1 MRRLPIWRRTGG
13 LDRIVLPQVWKE
25 FSRERCRGFQSATWG
40 NMVAHAPLAGRPGRC
55 RERYVA
61 RAAAVFS
68 NRQRILL
75 LIGFAVVLALR
86 VPGAWW
92 HGRFLY
98 EEGSIFMAFAWH
110 RPASEAL
117 WRSFAGY
124 LNLGANGATL
134 AMVALI
140 RAGLLPLG
148 QAPRFTMMVA
158 MLFQIVPAILILTA
172 RGRWLANRRAVL
184 GCLLIVAISPFTEEV
199 FANVLHIQFHLA
211 LASALILALGIPAAR
226 LSRIAYCMPLV
237 LAPLCGPGAI
247 VLLPLFVLRTAV
259 DRDRARLVQ
268 TGALA
273 FGTAVQMLLFFTP
286 NPLRGHLLD
295 PATLSNV
302 LFVRLAALPFASVFV
317 ALPVGERLYSLY
329 LTGGPGWWLMTVLS
343 LSCFGWLV
351 FTALRGGFDSAF
363 WLVMSGLLLALVSF
377 DAGMLA
383 MHPSRWFSPGSAGRY
398 NFLPLVL
405 IGLGLV
411 ALAMRND
418 RRYVK
423 ICRCLVVLMLWSS
436 ALTFPYPIPD
446 MNIGPDWQAEVAVW
460 QKNHDYLLATWPPHL
475 RVDLS
480 DRDLPCSAFSLDNM
494 AASDPTYCEGNW
506 LALVI
511 GDSKLPARH
520 MR

>member
-1 MRRLPIWRRTGG
+1 M
-13 LDRIVLPQVWKE
+13 
-25 FSRERCRGFQSATWG
+25 
-40 NMVAHAPLAGRPGRC
+40 
-55 RERYVA
+55 
-61 RAAAVFS
+61 
-68 NRQRILL
+68 LL
-75 LIGFAVVLALR
+75 LIGFALVLILR

-98 EEGSIFMAFAWH
+98 EEGSIFMAFAGH
-110 RPASEAL
+110 RPAGEAL

-124 LNLGANGATL
+124 LNLGANSTTL

-140 RAGLLPLG
+140 RAGVLPLG
-148 QAPRFTMMVA
+148 QAPRFTMTIA

-211 LASALILALGIPAAR
+211 LASALILALDIPDSR
-226 LSRIAYCMPLV
+226 LTRAAYCAPLL

-247 VLLPLFVLRTAV
+247 VILPLFALRTLIE
-259 DRDRARLVQ
+259 RDRARLIQ

-273 FGTAVQMLLFFTP
+273 LGTAVQMLLFFTP

-302 LFVRLAALPFASVFV
+302 LFVRLVALPYASVFV
-317 ALPVGERLYSLY
+317 ALPVGESFYHLY
-329 LTGGPGWWLMTVLS
+329 LTGGPGWWLVTVLS
-343 LSCFGWLV
+343 LSCFGWLLH
-351 FTALRGGFDSAF
+351 TALRGGFDAAT
-363 WLVMSGLLLALVSF
+363 WLVLCGFLLASVSF

-405 IGLGLV
+405 IGMGFV
-411 ALAMRND
+411 ALALRND

-423 ICRCLVVLMLWSS
+423 ICRGLVVLML
-436 ALTFPYPIPD
+436 ATGAVTFPYPIPD
-446 MNIGPDWQAEVAVW
+446 MNVGPDWQSEVAVW
-460 QKNHDYLLATWPPHL
+460 QKNHDHLLATWPPHL
-475 RVDLS
+475 WVDLS
-480 DRDLPCSAFSLDNM
+480 DRDRPCSPPSLDRM
-494 AASDPTYCEGNW
+494 AASEPTYCEGNW
-506 LALVI
+506 LALVV